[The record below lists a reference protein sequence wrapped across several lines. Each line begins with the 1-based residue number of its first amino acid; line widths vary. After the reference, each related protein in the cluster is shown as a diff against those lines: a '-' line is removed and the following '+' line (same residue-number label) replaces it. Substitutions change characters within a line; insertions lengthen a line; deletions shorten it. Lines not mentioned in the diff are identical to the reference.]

1 MTAHTGKLRQPGR
14 PSASQ
19 AHPDLR
25 EQLLDAAVGLFAQQ
39 GIAATTMGQIAAQ
52 AGVTPA
58 MVHYHFTNRD
68 HLLDAVVDERVMRV
82 IGYVWGPVG
91 SGEAEPVA
99 LVEEL
104 LARLF
109 DSAERQPWLPP
120 LWLREVLNEGG
131 QLRERMLP
139 RLPSAKLQWLAER
152 LADGQRA
159 GSVNPAIEPRLVF
172 LSLLGMTLLPLAT
185 TSLWQRV
192 PALEGL
198 SQQQLQDHVRALLT
212 EGLRA
217 SSDESRSGERQ

>member
-1 MTAHTGKLRQPGR
+1 MTPRTGKIRQPGR

-25 EQLLDAAVGLFAQQ
+25 EQLLDAATGLFARQ

-68 HLLDAVVDERVMRV
+68 QLLDAVVDERVMRV

-91 SGEAEPVA
+91 QGEAEPLA
-99 LVEEL
+99 LVAGL
-104 LARLF
+104 LERLF
-109 DSAERQPWLPP
+109 ESAERQPWLPP

-172 LSLLGMTLLPLAT
+172 LSLLGMTLLSLAT
-185 TSLWQRV
+185 ASLWQRV

-198 SQQQLQDHVRALLT
+198 SREQLQRHVWAMLAGGLSMPPE
-212 EGLRA
+212 EGH
-217 SSDESRSGERQ
+217 SGGCR